1 LVSFR
6 VSSEDAEYMKQ
17 HFQPFLNGY
26 DFSNLN
32 MREFYCK
39 LLVQW
44 QVKDPFS
51 LKACRTPDI
60 PIDRENISSLYSI
73 SRSKYS
79 RSLEETKKVIEEKQ
93 ADVIKTIEDF
103 AEPII

>member
-1 LVSFR
+1 
-6 VSSEDAEYMKQ
+6 MKQ

-26 DFSNLN
+26 DLSNLN

-39 LLVQW
+39 LLVQG

-51 LKACRTPDI
+51 LKACRTPDVI
-60 PIDRENISSLYSI
+60 IDKHHISDLYDI
-73 SRSKYS
+73 SRAKYA
-79 RSLEETKKVIEEKQ
+79 RPLAEAKKVVEEKQ
-93 ADVIKTIEDF
+93 ADVIKTIEEF